1 MMKQKQYSTMSV
13 AEMGVSLFAVN
24 EGYLDDIEVNKVVGF
39 EQAMQSHMKSQQS
52 DLIEALNRD
61 QAYDDDVADKLHAAL
76 KDFKTNGS
84 W

>member
-1 MMKQKQYSTMSV
+1 M
-13 AEMGVSLFAVN
+13 
-24 EGYLDDIEVNKVVGF
+24 GF

-61 QAYDDDVADKLHAAL
+61 QVYDDDVAEKLHAAL

>member
-1 MMKQKQYSTMSV
+1 MQDFENTGGGLGG
-13 AEMGVSLFAVN
+13 AGIGALFWKTQPF
-24 EGYLDDIEVNKVVGF
+24 EVKKVVDF
-39 EQAMQSHMKSQQS
+39 EQAMQSHVKSQQS

-61 QAYDDDVADKLHAAL
+61 QAYDDDVAEKLHAAL